1 MKTTRGPAKNEP
13 QDLPPPGPKKQN
25 PKELDKM
32 LDKAL
37 EDSMIA
43 SDPPAVTQPEVKQEG
58 SREADKPGNDAVP
71 GEEPGSSHDS
81 RGRYDS
87 GKQVGHKI

>member
-1 MKTTRGPAKNEP
+1 MKPSEQSTKNEP
-13 QDLPPPGPKKQN
+13 TDLPAPGPKKQN

-43 SDPPAVTQPEVKQEG
+43 SDPPAVTQPDVKKE
-58 SREADKPGNDAVP
+58 PGN
-71 GEEPGSSHDS
+71 EPGSSHDS

-87 GKQVGHKI
+87 GKQVGHKV

>member
-1 MKTTRGPAKNEP
+1 MKPNKESTKNEP
-13 QDLPPPGPKKQN
+13 TDLPAPGPKKQN
-25 PKELDKM
+25 PEELDKM

-43 SDPPAVTQPEVKQEG
+43 SDPPAVTQPDVKK
-58 SREADKPGNDAVP
+58 DPGKAPAQGP
-71 GEEPGSSHDS
+71 GKEPGSAYDS
-81 RGRYDS
+81 QGRYDS